1 VKALHRLIVTSETY
15 RQASAVSPAL
25 LAKDPENRLYGRAAR
40 FRLEAELVRDQALA
54 ASGLLDRRIGG
65 PSVHPP
71 QPEGVWETAYGSP
84 RWPASQGGDRH
95 RRGLYTYMKRAAP
108 YAAFACFDA
117 PTGET
122 CAARR
127 DRSNTPLQALN
138 LLNDAVYMEAAKAL
152 GTRAAREADPAGW
165 MTRRV
170 LGRLPSSAEREVL
183 LEFQRK
189 HGWDLT
195 ARVVLNLD
203 EAITRE

>member
-1 VKALHRLIVTSETY
+1 VVTAEH
-15 RQASAVSPAL
+15 
-25 LAKDPENRLYGRAAR
+25 LAKDPENRFYARAAR

-54 ASGLLDRRIGG
+54 VSGLLNRKIGG

-84 RWPASQGGDRH
+84 KWPSSQGADRH

-117 PTGET
+117 PSGEF

-138 LLNDAVYMEAAKAL
+138 LLNDVVYMEAAEAL
-152 GTRAAREADPAGW
+152 GRGAASAEALY
-165 MTRRV
+165 RRV
-170 LGRLPSSAEREVL
+170 LGRAPTAAEREVL
-183 LEFQRK
+183 EGFAAK
-189 HGWDLT
+189 HGWTLA

-203 EAITRE
+203 ETVTRE

>member
-1 VKALHRLIVTSETY
+1 M
-15 RQASAVSPAL
+15 
-25 LAKDPENRLYGRAAR
+25 DPENLFFGRAAR

-54 ASGLLDRRIGG
+54 VSGLLDRRIGG

-71 QPEGVWETAYGSP
+71 QPDGVWETAYGSP
-84 RWPASQGGDRH
+84 RWPASQGGDRL

-117 PTGET
+117 PSGEF

-138 LLNDAVYMEAAKAL
+138 LLNDVVYMEAAEAL
-152 GTRAAREADPAGW
+152 GKGAASADALF
-165 MTRRV
+165 RRV
-170 LGRLPSSAEREVL
+170 LGRPPTATEREVL
-183 LEFQRK
+183 EGFAAK
-189 HGWDLT
+189 HGWAKA

-203 EAITRE
+203 ETVTRE